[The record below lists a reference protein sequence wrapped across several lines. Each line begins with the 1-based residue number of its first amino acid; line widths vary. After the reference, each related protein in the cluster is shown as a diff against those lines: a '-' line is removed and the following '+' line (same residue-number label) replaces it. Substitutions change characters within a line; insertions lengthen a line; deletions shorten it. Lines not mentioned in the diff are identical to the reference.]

1 MENNNQK
8 AVVEALILASP
19 EPINAKRI
27 SESDSALTPGKA
39 AQAVLD
45 LNHSYEEI
53 GASFRIREVA
63 GGYQFYIL
71 PDFSK
76 YVDVLFT
83 RRRKL
88 RLTKAAMETLA
99 IVAYKQPV
107 SKVDIEHI
115 RGVSSDGVLHN
126 LLEKKLVNI
135 KGRSESAGR
144 ALQYATTDEFLK
156 FFGLNK
162 LDDLPQ
168 MSEIEEILKSSH
180 PDEHEIVELNVE
192 SDVVEDNQT
201 IKQDESIN
209 GNIQG
214 ASTTAAESEKQE
226 GFSEINTRADKEV
239 NRVSMILENE
249 EESES

>member
-1 MENNNQK
+1 MEKNNQR

-27 SESDSALTPGKA
+27 SESDSAVTPGKV

-45 LNHSYEEI
+45 LNISYEEI

-71 PDFSK
+71 PDFSR

-88 RLTKAAMETLA
+88 RLTRAAMETLA

-135 KGRSESAGR
+135 KGRSELAGR

-162 LDDLPQ
+162 LEDLPQ

-180 PDEHEIVELNVE
+180 PDHINELNVE
-192 SDVVEDNQT
+192 SDVVENSQT
-201 IKQDESIN
+201 IRADESIN
-209 GNIQG
+209 GDTQG
-214 ASTTAAESEKQE
+214 ASTTAAESEEQE
-226 GFSEINTRADKEV
+226 GLSKVNIRADEEV

>member
-1 MENNNQK
+1 MEKDNK
-8 AVVEALILASP
+8 RAVVEALILASP

-27 SESDSALTPGKA
+27 SESDSALTPGKVA
-39 AQAVLD
+39 RAVLD
-45 LNHSYEEI
+45 LNNSYGEI

-71 PDFSK
+71 PDFSR

-88 RLTKAAMETLA
+88 RLTRAAMETLA

-156 FFGLNK
+156 FFGLNE
-162 LDDLPQ
+162 LEDLPQ
-168 MSEIEEILKSSH
+168 MSEIEEILKSSQ
-180 PDEHEIVELNVE
+180 PDEIDELNVE
-192 SDVVEDNQT
+192 SDVVKDNRT
-201 IKQDESIN
+201 IKPDESIN

-214 ASTTAAESEKQE
+214 ASTTAAESEEQE
-226 GFSEINTRADKEV
+226 GLSKVNIRADEEV
-239 NRVSMILENE
+239 NRVSRILENE
-249 EESES
+249 EESEN

>member
-1 MENNNQK
+1 MEKDNK
-8 AVVEALILASP
+8 RAVVEALILASP

-27 SESDSALTPGKA
+27 SESDSALTPGKV

-45 LNHSYEEI
+45 LNISYEEI

-71 PDFSK
+71 PDFSR

-88 RLTKAAMETLA
+88 RLTRAAMETLA

-156 FFGLNK
+156 FFGLNE
-162 LDDLPQ
+162 LEDLPQ
-168 MSEIEEILKSSH
+168 MSEIEEILKSSQ
-180 PDEHEIVELNVE
+180 PDEIDELNVE
-192 SDVVEDNQT
+192 SDVVENSQT
-201 IKQDESIN
+201 IRADESIN
-209 GNIQG
+209 GDTQG
-214 ASTTAAESEKQE
+214 ASTTAAESEEQE
-226 GFSEINTRADKEV
+226 GLSKVNIRADEEV

>member
-1 MENNNQK
+1 MEKDNK
-8 AVVEALILASP
+8 RAVVEALILASP

-27 SESDSALTPGKA
+27 SESDSALTPGKV
-39 AQAVLD
+39 AQAVLA
-45 LNHSYEEI
+45 LNKSYGEI

-71 PDFSK
+71 PDFSR

-88 RLTKAAMETLA
+88 RLTRAAMETLA

-156 FFGLNK
+156 FFGLNR
-162 LDDLPQ
+162 LEDLPQ

-180 PDEHEIVELNVE
+180 PDEIDELNVE
-192 SDVVEDNQT
+192 SDVAEDSQT
-201 IKQDESIN
+201 IRPDESIN
-209 GNIQG
+209 GNSQE
-214 ASTTAAESEKQE
+214 ANPTAAESEEQE
-226 GFSEINTRADKEV
+226 GLSKVNILADEEV
-239 NRVSMILENE
+239 NRVSKILENE

>member
-1 MENNNQK
+1 MEKNNK
-8 AVVEALILASP
+8 RAVVEALILASP
-19 EPINAKRI
+19 EPIPAKRI
-27 SESDSALTPGKA
+27 SESDSALTPGKV

-45 LNHSYEEI
+45 LNNGYEEI

-71 PDFSK
+71 PDFSS

-88 RLTKAAMETLA
+88 RLTRAAMETLA
-99 IVAYKQPV
+99 IVAYRQPV

-126 LLEKKLVNI
+126 LLEKRLVNI
-135 KGRSESAGR
+135 KGRAESAGK

-162 LDDLPQ
+162 LEDLPQ
-168 MSEIEEILKSSH
+168 MSEIEEILKSSQ
-180 PDEHEIVELNVE
+180 PDEIDELNVE
-192 SDVVEDNQT
+192 SDVAEDNQT
-201 IKQDESIN
+201 IRPDESRN

-214 ASTTAAESEKQE
+214 AITTEAESEEQE
-226 GFSEINTRADKEV
+226 GLSKVNMGVDKKV

>member
-1 MENNNQK
+1 MEKDNK
-8 AVVEALILASP
+8 RAVVEALILASP

-45 LNHSYEEI
+45 LNYSYGEI

-71 PDFSK
+71 PVFSR

-88 RLTKAAMETLA
+88 RLTRAAMETLA

-156 FFGLNK
+156 FFGLNR
-162 LDDLPQ
+162 LEDLPQ
-168 MSEIEEILKSSH
+168 MSEIEEILKSSQ
-180 PDEHEIVELNVE
+180 PDEIDELNVG
-192 SDVVEDNQT
+192 SDVVKDNQT
-201 IKQDESIN
+201 IKPDESIN

-214 ASTTAAESEKQE
+214 ASTTAAESEEQE
-226 GFSEINTRADKEV
+226 GLSKVNVRADEEV

>member
-1 MENNNQK
+1 MEKDNK
-8 AVVEALILASP
+8 RAVVEALILASP

-27 SESDSALTPGKA
+27 SESDSALTPGKVA
-39 AQAVLD
+39 RAVLD
-45 LNHSYEEI
+45 LNNSYGEI

-71 PDFSK
+71 PDFSR

-88 RLTKAAMETLA
+88 RLTRAAMETLA

-156 FFGLNK
+156 FFGLNE
-162 LDDLPQ
+162 LEDLPQ
-168 MSEIEEILKSSH
+168 MSEIEEILKSSQ
-180 PDEHEIVELNVE
+180 PDEIDELNVE
-192 SDVVEDNQT
+192 SDVVKDNRT
-201 IKQDESIN
+201 IKPDESIN

-214 ASTTAAESEKQE
+214 ASTTAAESEEQE
-226 GFSEINTRADKEV
+226 GLSKVNIRADEEV

-249 EESES
+249 EESEN

>member
-1 MENNNQK
+1 MENNNDR

-19 EPINAKRI
+19 EPIPAKRI
-27 SESDSALTPGKA
+27 SESDSALTPGKVA
-39 AQAVLD
+39 RFVLD
-45 LNHSYEEI
+45 LNSCYEEI

-71 PDFSK
+71 PDFSR

-88 RLTKAAMETLA
+88 RLTRAAMETLA
-99 IVAYKQPV
+99 IVAYRQPV

-126 LLEKKLVNI
+126 LLEKRLVNI
-135 KGRSESAGR
+135 KGRAESAGK

-168 MSEIEEILKSSH
+168 MSEIEEILKSSQ
-180 PDEHEIVELNVE
+180 PDEIDELNVE
-192 SDVVEDNQT
+192 SDVAEDNQT
-201 IKQDESIN
+201 IRPDESRN

-214 ASTTAAESEKQE
+214 AITTEEESEEQE
-226 GFSEINTRADKEV
+226 GLSKVNMGVDKKV

>member
-1 MENNNQK
+1 MEKDNK
-8 AVVEALILASP
+8 RAVVEALILASP

-27 SESDSALTPGKA
+27 SESDSALTPGKVA
-39 AQAVLD
+39 RAVLD
-45 LNHSYEEI
+45 LNNSYGEI
-53 GASFRIREVA
+53 GASFRNREVA

-71 PDFSK
+71 PDFSR

-88 RLTKAAMETLA
+88 RLTRAAMETLA
-99 IVAYKQPV
+99 IVAYRQPV

-126 LLEKKLVNI
+126 LLEKRLVNI
-135 KGRSESAGR
+135 KGRAESAGK

-162 LDDLPQ
+162 LEDLPQ
-168 MSEIEEILKSSH
+168 MSEIEEILKSSQ
-180 PDEHEIVELNVE
+180 PDEIDELNVE
-192 SDVVEDNQT
+192 SDVAEDNQT
-201 IKQDESIN
+201 IRPDESRN

-214 ASTTAAESEKQE
+214 AITTEEESEEQE
-226 GFSEINTRADKEV
+226 GLSKVNMGVDKKV

>member
-1 MENNNQK
+1 MEKDNK
-8 AVVEALILASP
+8 RAVVEALILASP

-27 SESDSALTPGKA
+27 SESDSALTPGKVA
-39 AQAVLD
+39 RAVLD
-45 LNHSYEEI
+45 LNNSYGEI

-71 PDFSK
+71 PDFSR

-88 RLTKAAMETLA
+88 RLTRAAMETLA

-156 FFGLNK
+156 FFGLNE
-162 LDDLPQ
+162 LEDLPQ
-168 MSEIEEILKSSH
+168 MSEIEEILKSSQ
-180 PDEHEIVELNVE
+180 PDEIDELNVG

-201 IKQDESIN
+201 IKPDESIN

-214 ASTTAAESEKQE
+214 ASTTATESEEQE
-226 GFSEINTRADKEV
+226 GLSKVNIRADEEV

-249 EESES
+249 EESEN

>member
-1 MENNNQK
+1 MEKDNK
-8 AVVEALILASP
+8 RAVVEALILASP

-27 SESDSALTPGKA
+27 SESDSALTPGKVA
-39 AQAVLD
+39 RAVLD
-45 LNHSYEEI
+45 LNNSYEEI

-71 PDFSK
+71 PDFSR

-88 RLTKAAMETLA
+88 RLTRAAMETLA

-156 FFGLNK
+156 FFGLNE
-162 LDDLPQ
+162 LEDLPQ
-168 MSEIEEILKSSH
+168 MSEIEEILKSSQ
-180 PDEHEIVELNVE
+180 PDEIDELNVE
-192 SDVVEDNQT
+192 SDVVENSQT
-201 IKQDESIN
+201 IRADESIN
-209 GNIQG
+209 GDTQG
-214 ASTTAAESEKQE
+214 ASTTAAESEEQE
-226 GFSEINTRADKEV
+226 GLSKVNIRADEEV

>member
-1 MENNNQK
+1 MEKNNK
-8 AVVEALILASP
+8 RAVVEALILASP
-19 EPINAKRI
+19 EPIPAKRI
-27 SESDSALTPGKA
+27 SESDSALTPGKVA
-39 AQAVLD
+39 HAVLD
-45 LNHSYEEI
+45 LNNGYEEI

-71 PDFSK
+71 PDFSS

-88 RLTKAAMETLA
+88 RLTRAAMETLA
-99 IVAYKQPV
+99 IVAYRQPV

-126 LLEKKLVNI
+126 LLEKRLVNI
-135 KGRSESAGR
+135 KGRAESAGK

-162 LDDLPQ
+162 LEDLPQ
-168 MSEIEEILKSSH
+168 MSEIEEILKSSQ
-180 PDEHEIVELNVE
+180 PDEIDELNVE
-192 SDVVEDNQT
+192 SDVAEDNQT
-201 IKQDESIN
+201 IRPDESIN

-214 ASTTAAESEKQE
+214 ASTTEAESEEQE
-226 GFSEINTRADKEV
+226 GLSKVNMGADEKV